1 MPLSKRPTHRLY
13 CLYGEGQELT
23 VDIYGILDLR
33 DWYTRLSKS
42 TIRTLTLSVLNP

>member
-13 CLYGEGQELT
+13 CLYGEHQELT

-33 DWYTRLSKS
+33 DWYTRLSQA
-42 TIRTLTLSVLNP
+42 TIRHLKLSVL

>member
-1 MPLSKRPTHRLY
+1 MPQTKRPTHRLY